1 MPVYTPRRCLFRHF
15 LWCLLFV
22 SHSGALVFESMY
34 IKSEAVPAFD
44 DAVSA
49 SIASYGIDGG
59 GKAMKIAVENFD
71 GKIYRVVTSVG
82 MGAYIHATSSLLGL
96 GLKDLLADSI
106 HGKNGYDSWFATTPD
121 TLNAFPPESAIADDP
136 ASEIL
141 SELEALSALPETE
154 RQSLVLSRVGQGE
167 FRAQLVSYW
176 KGCAVTGAVC
186 IPLLKASH
194 IKPWRESNNKE
205 RLDVFNGLL
214 LSPNIDTAFDTGHIT
229 FDPQGKIVL
238 SNAIAGTS
246 AFQLHI
252 NAKLRI
258 NQNLLRPE
266 HQAYLEHHRGE
277 VFRG

>member
-1 MPVYTPRRCLFRHF
+1 M
-15 LWCLLFV
+15 
-22 SHSGALVFESMY
+22 FESRY
-34 IKSEAVPAFD
+34 IKSETIPAFD
-44 DAVSA
+44 EAVSA
-49 SIASYGIDGG
+49 AIASYGIEGG
-59 GKAMKIAVENFD
+59 GNAMKIAIENFD

-82 MGAYIHATSSLLGL
+82 MGAYIHATSSLLEL
-96 GLKDLLADSI
+96 GLSDLLANSI
-106 HGKNGYDSWFATTPD
+106 HGKNGYDSWFVTTPEM
-121 TLNAFPPESAIADDP
+121 LNELLPEAVIANDSASD
-136 ASEIL
+136 IL
-141 SELEALSALPETE
+141 SELEALSTLPKTE

-176 KGCAVTGAVC
+176 EGCAVTGADC

-214 LSPNIDTAFDTGHIT
+214 LSPNIYAAFDTGYIT
-229 FDPQGKIVL
+229 FDHQGKIVL
-238 SNAIAGTS
+238 SNTIAGTP

-258 NQNLLRPE
+258 NRNLLRPE
-266 HQAYLEHHRGE
+266 HQAYLEHHRRE